1 MSYANY
7 YNALCVIACEAGAQ
21 PVAVPPPPEFGDAI
35 LALRNAFATLFPTD
49 GALLITRHGLDAAL
63 DVLFAHPQI
72 APLLLWVDPDTF
84 GPPILS
90 SAHPRYADFWTH
102 IVRPAWD
109 QHAAIQRVAA
119 STAATG

>member
-7 YNALCVIACEAGAQ
+7 YNALCVVACERPG
-21 PVAVPPPPEFGDAI
+21 PLTVVPPPPEFGDAI
-35 LALRNAFATLFPTD
+35 MALRNAFATLFPAD

-63 DVLFAHPQI
+63 DILFAHPQI

-109 QHAAIQRVAA
+109 QHAAIQR
-119 STAATG
+119 TAEATGTTG